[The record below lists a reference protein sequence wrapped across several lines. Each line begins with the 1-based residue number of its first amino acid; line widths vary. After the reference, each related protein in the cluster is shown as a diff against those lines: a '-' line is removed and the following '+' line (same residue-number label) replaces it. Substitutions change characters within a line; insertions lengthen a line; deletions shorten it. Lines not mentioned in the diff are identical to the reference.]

1 MNPGV
6 PDPKDPEGL
15 DPGAEPEASPP
26 EASESAASEPATVT
40 QPAFADAPTQIVEVP
55 ADLEPN
61 PPVETETVDVP
72 PVTAATVDRPEG
84 PRRVGTKWAA
94 LVGVIAL
101 LGIGTVVFLG
111 YSMNQELAATRTTL
125 ATTETDLGSTRTTLE
140 ETTATLASK
149 KTELEGKT
157 AQKEQLVEQV
167 RGLAAQVATQT
178 ECVQQQQAALT
189 ELIRLSDLQ
198 TENFNRTAEGSAWDT
213 AEKKRGDNI
222 TAALDAFYA
231 AYSQAFDGNKSGAK
245 AQSDRGNNAQSNIAE
260 AEAQLDA
267 EVGLVNTKATEISAL
282 LDDLEQ
288 QLTQIEAQCQE
299 TAP

>member
-6 PDPKDPEGL
+6 PDPRGPEGP
-15 DPGAEPEASPP
+15 DPGSEPEASPP
-26 EASESAASEPATVT
+26 AASPPAAST

-55 ADLEPN
+55 ADLEPS
-61 PPVETETVDVP
+61 PPVQTETVDVP
-72 PVTAATVDRPEG
+72 PVTAATVERPEG

-101 LGIGTVVFLG
+101 LGIGTVVVLG
-111 YSMNQELAATRTTL
+111 YSMNQDLATTRTTL
-125 ATTETDLGSTRTTLE
+125 ATTATDLGSTRTTLE
-140 ETTATLASK
+140 DTTATLASR
-149 KTELEGKT
+149 KTELDDKT
-157 AQKEQLVEQV
+157 AEKEQLVEEV

-178 ECVQQQQAALT
+178 ECVQQQQAALA

-288 QLTQIEAQCQE
+288 QLTQIETHCQE